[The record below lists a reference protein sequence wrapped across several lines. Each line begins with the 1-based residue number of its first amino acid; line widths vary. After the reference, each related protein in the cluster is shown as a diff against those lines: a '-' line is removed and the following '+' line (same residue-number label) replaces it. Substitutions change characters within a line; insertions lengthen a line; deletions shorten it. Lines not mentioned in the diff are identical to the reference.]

1 MSAAGVATR
10 LTASAVLAALA
21 GLALHENDR
30 IRVFEAWLASHVIPI
45 GARTHSTFNV
55 GQPIV
60 WFAVSATREV
70 GLVITPECTVGL
82 LMVPFIAA
90 SALLVWQR
98 VPLIRPVVG
107 LAAALV
113 MLIAVNQLRLLDIVW
128 FVHAMGW
135 GNGFYWGHT
144 LVGSLITIIGLA
156 SSLAVFVL
164 VTVRRR
170 KFVRG

>member
-1 MSAAGVATR
+1 
-10 LTASAVLAALA
+10 
-21 GLALHENDR
+21 
-30 IRVFEAWLASHVIPI
+30 
-45 GARTHSTFNV
+45 
-55 GQPIV
+55 
-60 WFAVSATREV
+60 
-70 GLVITPECTVGL
+70 
-82 LMVPFIAA
+82 
-90 SALLVWQR
+90 

-144 LVGSLITIIGLA
+144 LVGSLITIVGLA

-170 KFVRG
+170 KLVRG